1 MPEPLFATFFPSYAF
16 LQNSSCEVAANFS
29 SVLEAVRDGLRR
41 AVDSDGDTFDLGV
54 DDTLREG
61 LAGKSH
67 EAHLQAIDDGLF
79 RFVVDCHPDLVR
91 ITRKNAVPG

>member
-1 MPEPLFATFFPSYAF
+1 MPEPLFAALLSSNAFLENSCCEADTNFPS
-16 LQNSSCEVAANFS
+16 
-29 SVLEAVRDGLRR
+29 VLKAVRNGFRR
-41 AVDSDGDTFDLGV
+41 AVDTNGDTVDLGV